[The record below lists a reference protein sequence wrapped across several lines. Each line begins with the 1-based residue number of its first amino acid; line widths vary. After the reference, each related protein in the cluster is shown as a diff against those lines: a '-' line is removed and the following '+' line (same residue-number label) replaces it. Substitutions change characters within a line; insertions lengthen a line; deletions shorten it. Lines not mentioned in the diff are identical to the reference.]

1 MTDFDDD
8 IDRAGAAFEALADG
22 PASRAAQAIE
32 AAFERTGTSIERA
45 LGQAARSGETSF
57 SNMTEAIVRDLA
69 RLAAEQ
75 FIEKPVNQLMEN
87 VISSLPL
94 FGARAEGGPVT
105 AGGAYLV
112 GERGPE
118 LFVPGAS
125 GSIEPGG
132 ARPVVVNLNLGPGS
146 DARSIQQN
154 QTRIATALARAVAQ
168 GSRHL

>member
-1 MTDFDDD
+1 MTDIDSDF
-8 IDRAGAAFEALADG
+8 DRAGIAFEALADG
-22 PASRAAQAIE
+22 PASRAALAIE
-32 AAFERTGTSIERA
+32 AAFERTGSSIEHV

-57 SNMTEAIVRDLA
+57 SNMTEAIIRDLA

-118 LFVPGAS
+118 LFVPSAAGA
-125 GSIEPGG
+125 IETGG
-132 ARPVVVNLNLGPGS
+132 TKPLVVNLNFGPGS
-146 DARSIQQN
+146 DVRSIQQN
-154 QTRIATALARAVAQ
+154 QTRIATALARAVTQ